1 MGRKFREEGGE
12 KRQRWDKDQRGHKV
26 SRKEYKP
33 GALVGYPGVWREQ
46 WRSRQWDSR
55 RQTELAD
62 AVGLLWGI
70 SGLVR

>member
-26 SRKEYKP
+26 SRKEHKP
-33 GALVGYPGVWREQ
+33 GALVGCPGVWREQ
-46 WRSRQWDSR
+46 WRYR